1 MILIFD
7 YFETIVHNKSMDF
20 KRGLK
25 AMWEKYY
32 NDKCSFE
39 EISAYGEELFQHMQK
54 IHKQGFEYAFVK
66 DELPKYAEKYGGDT
80 IKMTAEEEADF
91 LMRCNEMEN
100 MPSVPEALAEF
111 DKMGIPMYVLSNSG
125 FTAEAL
131 SIALEKLG
139 IRKYFKQIWS
149 SADYGKIKPSR
160 EFFEMA
166 ISNILADN
174 PAEKRENIIFVGDTY
189 SSDVKGA
196 NDAGIDVIWINPK
209 GERNTEN
216 LPVHS
221 IGNTSELVGSVKV
234 ILNML
239 FRKHPFIDITNDI
252 N

>member
-20 KRGLK
+20 NRGLK

-32 NDKCSFE
+32 KDKCSFE

-80 IKMTAEEEADF
+80 IKMTVEEEADF

-100 MPSVPEALAEF
+100 MPYISEALAEF

-125 FTAEAL
+125 FTSKAL

-139 IRKYFKQIWS
+139 IQKYFKKVWS

-166 ISNILADN
+166 IKNVLSDK

-196 NDAGIDVIWINPK
+196 NDAGIDVIWINHK

-216 LPVHS
+216 LSVHS
-221 IGNTSELVGSVKV
+221 IRNTSELVGIVNE
-234 ILNML
+234 ILI
-239 FRKHPFIDITNDI
+239 RKQRETHKKL
-252 N
+252 